1 MPIIQLESGEW
12 VNVPD
17 GTPPARIAQIK
28 SGASSSGRAARPAG
42 TPRKQVSEA
51 EQRANSRKSGGW
63 LDDGLRGVAKGVTL
77 SFADEISGGLSA
89 AANSVGNVFG
99 LGNGKSFGDEYRTQR
114 DAERILDTRAAQ
126 NSPIA
131 NTVGEIA
138 GAVVNPVGT
147 GARLLKGAS
156 AAARAT
162 GLTRAAE
169 GLASGAA
176 RVGRAGAV
184 GKAALTGANQG
195 ALNAT
200 GAATDMRNVPEAALT
215 GGALGGVVG
224 GAVGGAF
231 KLGTGAANAVRD
243 RSAAAA
249 ERVAYTK
256 VGDRLRGSRT
266 GPIAAQDEIA
276 AANAAG
282 NDMRVMDLTPGTR
295 ADAAYYSRKP
305 GLDASNDLREVGD
318 ARLAARGERV
328 TKQIDDTA
336 KRPQGGSDS
345 DELIDRIVQQRKAQ
359 GKADYAVGGAL
370 DAPVNWSPALDDFFA
385 KAPDDTLATMRRAR
399 EEILGR
405 RGDPDA
411 YITQNPDGTMTIVP
425 SMRAFD
431 YLKRGFD
438 AEIGIAKRAGDG
450 PKVQRLQSELS
461 DFKGLFREANK
472 NDEYAQLLLRQQTG
486 FEREQAVEQGQKYLS
501 RLTSGRQGAR
511 EVMKEI
517 NALKPHQKEDA
528 RTAILDG
535 LLGLDVKANP
545 LNTFR
550 TFMRNAKQREVME
563 FAFGGKAELDK
574 FTTYLNRELRSANA
588 DAMVSGPQSITSAVQ
603 LAGDAGEETL
613 GGVFNQVLRGYAF
626 GGAAGAA
633 SGAFRQFGSLASGMG
648 KEAQEAYGRIL
659 AGDGQGLAAGVAK
672 ADQFVRGRAERLA
685 RRSRRL
691 AKAAQQPYTDILGR
705 Q

>member
-1 MPIIQLESGEW
+1 MSIIQLDSGEW

-17 GTPPARIAQIK
+17 GTPPERIAQIK
-28 SGASSSGRAARPAG
+28 SGAPSGRGARPAG

-51 EQRANSRKSGGW
+51 EQRANKRKSGGW
-63 LDDGLRGVAKGVTL
+63 LDDTLRGAVKGATL
-77 SFADEISGGLSA
+77 SFGDEISGGLSA
-89 AANSVGNVFG
+89 AANSVGNIFG

-138 GAVVNPVGT
+138 GAVVNPIGT

-156 AAARAT
+156 VAARAT

-176 RVGRAGAV
+176 RVSRAGPVAQ
-184 GKAALTGANQG
+184 AALVGANQG
-195 ALNAT
+195 ALNGI
-200 GAATDMRNVPEAALT
+200 GAAKDMANVPGAALE
-215 GGALGGVVG
+215 GGLVGGTVG

-231 KLGTGAANAVRD
+231 KLGTGAMNAVRD

-249 ERVAYTK
+249 ERMAYTK
-256 VGDRLRGSRT
+256 VGERLKGARV

-276 AANAAG
+276 VANAAG

-305 GLDASNDLREVGD
+305 GLDASNDIRAVGD
-318 ARLAARGERV
+318 DRLAARGERV

-336 KRPQGGSDS
+336 KRPEGGTDS
-345 DELIDRIVQQRKAQ
+345 NDLIDRIVQQRKAQ

-370 DAPVNWSPALDDFFA
+370 DAPVNWSPELDKFFA
-385 KAPDDTLATMRRAR
+385 DAPADTLATMRRAR
-399 EEILGR
+399 EEIAGR
-405 RGDPDA
+405 RGNPDDWIA
-411 YITQNPDGTMTIVP
+411 ENPDGTMTIVP
-425 SMRAFD
+425 SMRTFD

-438 AEIGIAKRAGDG
+438 TEIGIAKRAGDG

-461 DFKGLFREANK
+461 DFKTLFAQANE
-472 NDEYAQLLLRQQTG
+472 NDEYAQLLLRQRTG
-486 FEREQAVEQGQKYLS
+486 FERQQAVEQGQKYLS

-511 EVMKEI
+511 EIMKEI
-517 NALKPHQKEDA
+517 NALKPHQKEEA

-535 LLGLDVKANP
+535 LLGLDVKAQP
-545 LNTFR
+545 LNVFR
-550 TFMRNAKQREVME
+550 TFMRNPKQREVME

-603 LAGDAGEETL
+603 LAGEGADETL

-648 KEAQEAYGRIL
+648 KNAQEAYGRIL
-659 AGDGQGLAAGVAK
+659 AGDGTGLAEGVAK
-672 ADQFVRGRAERLA
+672 ADQFARGRAERLA
-685 RRSRRL
+685 RRSRKF
-691 AKAAQQPYTDILGR
+691 AKGAQQPYTDILGR